1 MNKWVLTFGSGHHP
15 WGNCY
20 CIVEADT
27 MQEARHLVATTI
39 GGHWCSIYPIDE
51 LPEIVKYGG
60 TLVRWKDVVMAP
72 PVSAYAKELAE

>member
-27 MQEARHLVATTI
+27 MGEARHLVATAI
-39 GGHWCSIYPIDE
+39 GEHWCSVYPIDE
-51 LPEIVKYGG
+51 LPEIVRYGG
-60 TLVRWKDVVMAP
+60 REVSWAEVMLKP
-72 PVSAYAKELAE
+72 PKSAHAEV